1 VRGVVRDPQWRP
13 AQTLQSGHLVTISRR
28 NVFSGML
35 ELNPSLWQTAIFVE
49 AKIDFKI
56 ANRRSLVPIILN
68 PAHDKVSG
76 VHLEDAIETWLIC
89 QQYP

>member
-1 VRGVVRDPQWRP
+1 
-13 AQTLQSGHLVTISRR
+13 
-28 NVFSGML
+28 ML
-35 ELNPSLWQTAIFVE
+35 ELNPSLWQTAICVE
-49 AKIDFKI
+49 AKIDFMI